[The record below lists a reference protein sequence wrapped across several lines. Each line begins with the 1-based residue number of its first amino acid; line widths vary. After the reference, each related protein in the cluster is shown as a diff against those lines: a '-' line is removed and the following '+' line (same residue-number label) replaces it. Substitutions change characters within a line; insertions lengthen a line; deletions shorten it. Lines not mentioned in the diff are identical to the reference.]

1 MIADDGVV
9 SAWFEEPGIND
20 SGVDNDPYVESTP
33 EKLLNWLD
41 ENEAERKAA

>member
-1 MIADDGVV
+1 VV

-20 SGVDNDPYVESTP
+20 DGVDNDPYVESTP

-41 ENEAERKAA
+41 GEKAARKAA